1 MDKDIELAKQIDKWC
16 ELHQIPPCD
25 HKLVR
30 LVWCE
35 VLRAEKPLGEAVG
48 FIESALSGSIIN
60 PDIKATLYA
69 KYAIGENKL
78 KEGAELYTTPP
89 DQSAKIARLREALS
103 NVIADLDLRSDDGV
117 VNISHGVYVN
127 AKQAL
132 ENT

>member
-1 MDKDIELAKQIDKWC
+1 MTEHDIERIAPFTNCQFKY
-16 ELHQIPPCD
+16 CD
-25 HKLVR
+25 LIGQCKSEGKCYHPRV
-30 LVWCE
+30 
-35 VLRAEKPLGEAVG
+35 EKPQGEAVG
-48 FIESALSGSIIN
+48 FIESALSGSIKN

-89 DQSAKIARLREALS
+89 DQSAEIARLREALS